1 MTEMADLD
9 RTIVAW
15 LREGETVAPSRL
27 AAEIRLVVGAVPVQR
42 GSLLRLPWTR
52 GRDRRPRALAL
63 VLAGAAV
70 ATVLLGLLWSSG
82 SVPPPNPSPST
93 MPSPSVAPHAT
104 EEPGRT
110 SPLPSVQATAEPVE
124 TYPPATTLSVP
135 GIALDLPAG
144 WSWPPSGSTILFI
157 GVLDE
162 IGDPYAGVYNML
174 LRPVTSASGPH
185 RFHSP
190 AFGATPDAGMHVL
203 TAGIQESTAPLEA
216 DRVRAV
222 LEGAGYVVA
231 RSSVKL
237 ATGGAIVLDW
247 DVTYNGPD
255 LHYRAYFLM
264 VGGAV
269 RRIDFA
275 TPGAPPGEALATQLL
290 DIVRSVRAG

>member
-9 RTIVAW
+9 RRIVAW
-15 LREGETVAPSRL
+15 LRDGETVAPSRL
-27 AAEIRLVVGAVPVQR
+27 AAEIRLAVTAASVSHGR
-42 GSLLRLPWTR
+42 LLRLPWTASR
-52 GRDRRPRALAL
+52 PGLPRALAI

-70 ATVLLGLLWSSG
+70 AIALLGLLWASG
-82 SVPPPNPSPST
+82 SVAPQDPSPRATPFPTETARST
-93 MPSPSVAPHAT
+93 AQPSPK
-104 EEPGRT
+104 
-110 SPLPSVQATAEPVE
+110 SPIPSVEATAAPVE

-135 GIALDLPAG
+135 GIELDLPAG
-144 WSWPPSGSTILFI
+144 WSWPPSGSTMVII
-157 GVLDE
+157 GAVDQ

-174 LRPVTSASGPH
+174 LRPVTSAAGPV

-190 AFGATPDAGMHVL
+190 GVGATPDAGMHVL
-203 TAGIQESTAPLEA
+203 TSGIHESTAPLEA

-222 LEGAGYVVA
+222 LEGQGYVVA

-237 ATGGAIVLDW
+237 PTGRAIVLDW
-247 DVTYNGPD
+247 DVAYDGPD

-275 TPGAPPGEALATQLL
+275 TPGAPPSDALAAQLL
-290 DIVRSVRAG
+290 DIVGSARG

>member
-1 MTEMADLD
+1 MADLD

-15 LREGETVAPSRL
+15 LRDGETVAPSRL
-27 AAEIRLVVGAVPVQR
+27 ADEIRLAVGAAPAPR
-42 GSLLRLPWTR
+42 GTLLRLPWTSDR
-52 GRDRRPRALAL
+52 NRRPRALAL

-70 ATVLLGLLWSSG
+70 ATALFGLLWASG
-82 SVPPPNPSPST
+82 SVAPPNPSPST
-93 MPSPSVAPHAT
+93 APSPSVVLGATTPAP
-104 EEPGRT
+104 T
-110 SPLPSVQATAEPVE
+110 SPIPSVQATDAPTE
-124 TYPPATTLSVP
+124 TYPPATTMSFR

-144 WSWPPSGSTILFI
+144 WSWPPSGSTMAII
-157 GVLDE
+157 AAIDQ

-174 LRPVTSASGPH
+174 LRPVTSASGAY
-185 RFHSP
+185 RFHSLEL
-190 AFGATPDAGMHVL
+190 AATPDAAMHVL
-203 TAGIQESTAPLEA
+203 PAGSQESTAPLEA

-231 RSSVKL
+231 RSSVTL
-237 ATGGAIVLDW
+237 PTGRAFVLDW
-247 DVTYNGPD
+247 DVAYNGPD

-275 TPGAPPGEALATQLL
+275 TPGAPPGDALATRLL